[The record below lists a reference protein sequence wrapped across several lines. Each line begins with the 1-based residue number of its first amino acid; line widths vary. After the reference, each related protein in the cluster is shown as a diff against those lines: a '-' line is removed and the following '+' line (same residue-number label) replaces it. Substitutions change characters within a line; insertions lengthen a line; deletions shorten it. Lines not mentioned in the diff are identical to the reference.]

1 MSIDFQQMGW
11 NSLAPK
17 ADPEMHQVPAPL
29 GGSGDRVFECI
40 RFASRRRR
48 ATLDPAMLWS

>member
-29 GGSGDRVFECI
+29 GGSGDSVFECI